1 MARKLSWPLLFAL
14 ALLMAS
20 ASLAQAGYPDGT
32 ELRILQW
39 SHFVPQYDEWF
50 DDYAAEWGA
59 ANNVRVTVDHVNIV
73 EIHSTM
79 AAELD
84 AGSGHTLIEAATS
97 PAAFLESLHDLR
109 DINREARQRFGEQ
122 HDYCH
127 KLSYLPAADRYYGF
141 VSTQIPNAG
150 NYDIALWTEAGYPNG
165 PASWQDLLDG
175 GRAIYEATGVP
186 VGIGLSPEPDSEMAA
201 RSVIWS
207 FGGSVQDE
215 AGNVVLNSPETVAA
229 VEFMARLQ
237 NEAMTAEVFGWGVPS
252 NNQALIAGEVSFI
265 LNPASAY
272 RSLQTV
278 DAGAAAGIGFT
289 PALSGPA
296 AALAGTQALTSVI
309 PKYVEGAELEAA
321 KQFILDHTAIFSQ
334 AHYQSQLYN
343 LPCFPDTA
351 PQMAEWLAADP
362 FGSRPANKL
371 SPFSSVGEWSAN
383 LGHPGFNN
391 PATAQILAQNILPNM
406 MARAALGELSAA
418 DAVAQA
424 HEQIEA
430 IFDAWRERG
439 LIGGDS

>member
-1 MARKLSWPLLFAL
+1 MKHGACWLTVIAM

-20 ASLAQAGYPDGT
+20 PGLSQSPYPDGT
-32 ELRILQW
+32 ELRVLQW
-39 SHFVPQYDEWF
+39 SHFVPSYDDWF
-50 DDYAAEWGA
+50 DQYAADWGE
-59 ANNVRVTVDHVNIV
+59 ANNVIVAVDHVSIT

-84 AGSGHTLIEAATS
+84 AGSGHALIEAATS
-97 PAAFLESLHDLR
+97 PAAFLDSLHDLR
-109 DINREARQRFGEQ
+109 DINEEARQRFGDQ

-150 NYDIALWTEAGYPNG
+150 NYDIALWTEAGYPDG
-165 PASWQDLLDG
+165 PSTWQDLLEG
-175 GRAIYEATGVP
+175 GRAIYEATGIP
-186 VGIGLSPEPDSEMAA
+186 VGVGLSPEPDSEMAA

-272 RSLQTV
+272 RSLQAV

-289 PALSGPA
+289 PALAGPA
-296 AALAGTQALTSVI
+296 AALSGTQALTMVI
-309 PKYVEGAELEAA
+309 PNYVQGAELDAA
-321 KQFILDHTAIFSQ
+321 KQFILDYTANFSD

-343 LPCFPDTA
+343 LPCFPDTV

-362 FGSRPANKL
+362 FGSEPADKL
-371 SPFSSVGEWSAN
+371 SPFISVSQWSAN
-383 LGHPGFNN
+383 LGYPGFNN
-391 PATAQILAQNILPNM
+391 PATAQIIAQNILPNM
-406 MARAALGELSAA
+406 IARAALGELSAA

-430 IFDAWRERG
+430 IFATWRERG
-439 LIGGDS
+439 LVAR